1 MISVRETPPRSDS
14 PPHTRWQRLFAWLTV
29 VDHKRIGLIYLAGG
43 LGFFILGGVEAFV
56 MRLQLARPDNHV
68 VSAALFNQ
76 LFTMHG
82 VTMIFFAAMPLIFG
96 LANLVIPMQI
106 GARDVA
112 FPRLNALSVWLFL
125 GAGILFYTS
134 WFFGAPNAGWF
145 NYVPISSPPY
155 DPGIGIQ
162 FYDVALQISGLGT
175 ILTAI
180 NFVVTIVNLRAP
192 GMTWMRLPLF
202 VWANFATMV
211 LILVALPPLS
221 VDLFLQTFERLFG
234 AQFFVPGAGGN
245 PLLWINLFWVF
256 GHPEVYIVILP
267 IFGILSEVV
276 PVFSRKPL
284 FGYTSM
290 VGALLAICFL
300 SFMVWVHHMFDLGL
314 GPWIN
319 SIFALTTMTIA
330 VPTGIKIF
338 NWLATM
344 WGGQVRMTT
353 AMLWVFGF
361 LICFV
366 VGGMSGV
373 MLAMAPADLQYNNS
387 YFVVA
392 HFHYVLIGGTLF
404 GLFAGFY
411 YWYPKFTGRLLN
423 ERWGRWNFWLTFI
436 GFNVT
441 FFPQHFLGLEGMP
454 RRIYTYAPHL
464 GWSFWNAV
472 STAGVFILAAGVLVL
487 VANLVWSWNHGAWA
501 GDDPWDGRT
510 LEWSTSSPPPV
521 YNFAA
526 IPEVR
531 GRDPFWLEKRW
542 GHGRMVPAE
551 TPPRHVHLPQPTLV
565 PLLLAGAIVLVG
577 YSLVF
582 ATPALIAAGL
592 AALGFALHRAMFI
605 RDPGTMVT
613 VQEAPTHTVPL

>member
-1 MISVRETPPRSDS
+1 MLYI
-14 PPHTRWQRLFAWLTV
+14 
-29 VDHKRIGLIYLAGG
+29 AGG
-43 LGFFILGGVEAFV
+43 LVFFICGGIEAFL
-56 MRLQLARPDNHV
+56 MRLQLARPDSHV
-68 VSAALFNQ
+68 IPAPLFNQ
-76 LFTMHG
+76 LFTVHG

-96 LANLVIPMQI
+96 LANLVIPLQI

-125 GAGILFYTS
+125 AAGILFYTS
-134 WFFGAPNAGWF
+134 WFFGAPDAGWF
-145 NYVPISSPPY
+145 NYVPISSPQY
-155 DPGIGIQ
+155 SPGLGIQ
-162 FYDVALQISGLGT
+162 FYDIALQISGLGT
-175 ILTAI
+175 ILTAV

-192 GMTWMRLPLF
+192 GLHWMRLPLF
-202 VWANFATMV
+202 VWGNLATMI

-221 VDLFLQTFERLFG
+221 VNLFLQSFERLFG
-234 AQFFVPGAGGN
+234 AAFFQVQAGGN
-245 PLLWINLFWVF
+245 PLLWVNLFWIF

-284 FGYTSM
+284 FGYSSM

-344 WGGQVRMTT
+344 WGGQVRINT

-361 LICFV
+361 LVCFV
-366 VGGMSGV
+366 IGGMSGV
-373 MLAMAPADLQYNNS
+373 MLAMAPADLQYNNT

-411 YWYPKFTGRLLN
+411 YWFPKFSGRLLD
-423 ERWGRWNFWLTFI
+423 ERLGRWNFWLTFI

-441 FFPQHFLGLEGMP
+441 FFPQHFLGLMGMP

-464 GWSFWNAV
+464 GFTLWNEV
-472 STAGVFILAAGVLVL
+472 STAGVFILSLGVLAL
-487 VANLVWSWNHGAWA
+487 AANLVWSWRHGELA
-501 GDDPWDGRT
+501 GADPWDGRT
-510 LEWSTSSPPPV
+510 LEWSIPSPPPV
-521 YNFAA
+521 YNFP
-526 IPEVR
+526 ILPLVR
-531 GRDPFWLEKRW
+531 GRDPLWLEKV
-542 GHGRMVPAE
+542 HGDGKMQPAE
-551 TPPRHVHLPQPTLV
+551 PLPKALHLPAPTPLPLFLAV
-565 PLLLAGAIVLVG
+565 AILLLGYAMVFGSLPLAILG
-577 YSLVF
+577 
-582 ATPALIAAGL
+582 I
-592 AALGFALHRAMFI
+592 AALGVTLHRAMFS
-605 RDPGTMVT
+605 RDPGVSEPVVSNFTA
-613 VQEAPTHTVPL
+613 QLPS